1 MLIERRVQ
9 LGSSSSDSHTP
20 KKYRLQ
26 SHTPEK
32 LKETSSEIHY
42 HRSMN
47 SRSDLEKNKSEAHEK
62 GKITK
67 RTINLFNRKR
77 ILL

>member
-9 LGSSSSDSHTP
+9 LGSSRSDCFTQ
-20 KKYRLQ
+20 KYRLQ
-26 SHTPEK
+26 SHIHTRK

-77 ILL
+77 ILF